1 VSVRAAGSTAGSKYS
16 RSRAAVAATKNLIAT
31 ARTKVIADGP
41 DRYAVYLEFLRQ
53 RHALTPTPSP
63 LPTARSTKK
72 RPSKADPETYH
83 KTVDEPVAGLQKET
97 P

>member
-1 VSVRAAGSTAGSKYS
+1 M
-16 RSRAAVAATKNLIAT
+16 AATSNLIAA
-31 ARTKVIADGP
+31 ARTKVIADVP
-41 DRYAVYLEFLRQ
+41 DRYAVYLEFHRQ
-53 RHALTPTPSP
+53 RHALTSTPSP

-72 RPSKADPETYH
+72 RPSQADPETYH